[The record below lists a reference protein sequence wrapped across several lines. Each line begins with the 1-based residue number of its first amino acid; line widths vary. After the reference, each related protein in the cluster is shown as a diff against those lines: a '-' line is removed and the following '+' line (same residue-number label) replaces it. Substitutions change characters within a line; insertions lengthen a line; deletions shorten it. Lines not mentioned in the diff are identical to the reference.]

1 MLKHLKTFKQQF
13 FLSAKGLTPISPLVY
28 ARITSTHNV
37 NNSGYSLSALD
48 TSHCLFHLGC
58 Q

>member
-1 MLKHLKTFKQQF
+1 MHKHLRAFKQQF
-13 FLSAKGLTPISPLVY
+13 SLAAKGLPPISPLVY

-37 NNSGYSLSALD
+37 NDSGYSLSDLD
-48 TSHCLFHLGC
+48 ISQCLSHLGC

>member
-13 FLSAKGLTPISPLVY
+13 SLAAKGLTPISPLVY
-28 ARITSTHNV
+28 ARITSTYSV
-37 NNSGYSLSALD
+37 NDSGYSLSDLD
-48 TSHCLFHLGC
+48 ISQCLFHLGC